1 MIMVDMYEVIKR
13 GGPARGVDPLS
24 YDAEVRK
31 RLAEQVQ
38 RRAFGA
44 TGASPAAPGVPPA
57 PPISNLSAIPTFMKA
72 GGAISRFAQGAMPWL
87 TPAVET
93 GRVVASALDPEQT
106 KGETALR
113 VGMGAG
119 RVAGAALGMQVPGPW
134 WLKGAAATAGYLA
147 PDAAEAIAGA
157 FGGGAVPAPK
167 KVPSIPPPPMG
178 QWGAE
183 PDIREGAGSSTIQG
197 EAPGTVAPAFP
208 PVVPFTAEDIRGTRR
223 PAFGTGAF
231 MNSRGEVTNLDTR
244 ASAPGVVSPEANFG
258 VAGNMVGAL
267 MNQRRA
273 AATGARGLATNKMLM
288 DYALKAPAA
297 QESANK
303 AALHAA
309 TLEQAK
315 RAADAGASA
324 SDVSLILAGRAPVS
338 PTFGVVETVMPDKTG
353 AIPVLQRSGP
363 GAGTIQTV
371 TPRPAATTATAENFA
386 ADVKRLGSKEAVLR
400 EYARR
405 NITPPKE

>member
-44 TGASPAAPGVPPA
+44 TGASPTAPGVPPA

-72 GGAISRFAQGAMPWL
+72 GGVISRFAQGAMPWL
-87 TPAVET
+87 APAIET

-167 KVPSIPPPPMG
+167 KVPSITPPPMG

-244 ASAPGVVSPEANFG
+244 ASALGVVSPEANFG

-273 AATGARGLATNKMLM
+273 V
-288 DYALKAPAA
+288 
-297 QESANK
+297 
-303 AALHAA
+303 
-309 TLEQAK
+309 AK
-315 RAADAGASA
+315 GAADAGASA

-371 TPRPAATTATAENFA
+371 TPRPAATTATAEDFA
-386 ADVKRLGSKEAVLR
+386 AAVKRLGSKEAVLR